1 MRRVC
6 RLLIR
11 AAVVATVFAAIRVLI
26 RTAKRAPTGALP
38 PDVEA
43 AIAGERPALV
53 QQRGSYRAPQLVASD
68 GRLVH
73 TTPAAATP
81 DGGPLVVYSSWH
93 EQLSGDRD
101 LGGPEDGANPSL
113 VAAEAYARALTAA
126 QRAASEGAGRELWRG
141 WEHIDGRA
149 VGAVELA
156 VGGPAAEQR

>member
-1 MRRVC
+1 M
-6 RLLIR
+6 LTAL
-11 AAVVATVFAAIRVLI
+11 FAAIRSLARAV
-26 RTAKRAPTGALP
+26 RAPAGALP

-43 AIAGERPALV
+43 AIAGERPALA
-53 QQRGSYRAPQLVASD
+53 QQRGSYRVAQLVASD

-73 TTPAAATP
+73 TAPAAATP

-93 EQLSGDRD
+93 ERLSGDRG

-113 VAAEAYARALTAA
+113 LAAEAYARAFAAA
-126 QRAASEGAGRELWRG
+126 QQAAGDGEAHELWRG

-156 VGGPAAEQR
+156 VGEPQAEQA